1 MLLTVLILI
10 VIVLV
15 AVAAVPL
22 MLRLIPPNPV
32 FGVPT
37 ERTLADEKTWFRV
50 NAFAGKAVLA
60 ACGFSAFLIL
70 FYHGTWLRSGWGQFF
85 AFVLPLAV
93 AVVAAIVYERRT
105 TR

>member
-1 MLLTVLILI
+1 MLATVLILI

-22 MLRLIPPNPV
+22 TLRLIPRNPL

-37 ERTLADEKTWFRV
+37 ERTLADDKTWFRV
-50 NAFAGKAVLA
+50 NAFAGKAVLI
-60 ACGFSAFLIL
+60 ACGLGAFLIL
-70 FYHGTWLRSGWGQFF
+70 FYQGTWLRSGSSQLF
-85 AFVLPLAV
+85 AFVLPMAA
-93 AVVAAIVYERRT
+93 AVVAAMVYERRT

>member
-1 MLLTVLILI
+1 MLVTVLILI
-10 VIVLV
+10 VVVLV

-22 MLRLIPPNPV
+22 MLRLIPRNPV

-60 ACGFSAFLIL
+60 ACGLAAHSSSSVPGHVADARRGRSFSPSCCRWPPRRCRASS
-70 FYHGTWLRSGWGQFF
+70 TS
-85 AFVLPLAV
+85 
-93 AVVAAIVYERRT
+93 AAH
-105 TR
+105 

>member
-1 MLLTVLILI
+1 MLFTVLVLI
-10 VIVLV
+10 VITLL

-22 MLRLIPPNPV
+22 LLKVIPRNPF

-37 ERTLADEKTWFRV
+37 ERTLADEKAWHRV
-50 NAFAGKAVLA
+50 NAFAGKAILA

-70 FYHGTWLRSGWGQFF
+70 FYQGTWLRSGWAQFF
-85 AFVLPLAV
+85 AFLLPLVA
-93 AVVAAIVYERRT
+93 AVVAVILYERRT

>member
-1 MLLTVLILI
+1 MLATVLILI
-10 VIVLV
+10 LIVLV

-22 MLRLIPPNPV
+22 MLRLIPRNPV
-32 FGVPT
+32 YGVPT

-60 ACGFSAFLIL
+60 ACGLGAFLIL
-70 FYHGTWLRSGWGQFF
+70 FYQGTWLRSGWSQFF
-85 AFVLPLAV
+85 AFLLPLIA

>member
-1 MLLTVLILI
+1 MLATVLILI

-22 MLRLIPPNPV
+22 TLRLIPRNPL

-37 ERTLADEKTWFRV
+37 ERTLADDKTWFRV
-50 NAFAGKAVLA
+50 NAFAGKAVLI
-60 ACGFSAFLIL
+60 ACGLGAFLIL
-70 FYHGTWLRSGWGQFF
+70 FYQGTWLRSGWSQLF
-85 AFVLPLAV
+85 AFVLPMAA
-93 AVVAAIVYERRT
+93 AVVAAMVYERRT